1 VKCAAAFEYSYL
13 TLNRTDEGFQVRLP
27 SNHKL
32 TAQQE
37 KDLRAYALANQD
49 VFDDVITER
58 KKAPR
63 SPQCQHQG
71 AEEEAPQQSEDQQ
84 ANELINGL
92 GQWAKEMS

>member
-13 TLNRTDEGFQVRLP
+13 TLNRTDEGFEVRLP
-27 SNHKL
+27 RKL

-37 KDLRAYALANQD
+37 TDLRAYALANQD

-71 AEEEAPQQSEDQQ
+71 DE
-84 ANELINGL
+84 
-92 GQWAKEMS
+92 